1 MPGVGHFG
9 CLTLSKMESY
19 LKSIHD
25 QFQAFTM
32 ADLVAV
38 VSKNRVIVVAVLA
51 VEKVN
56 INL

>member
-1 MPGVGHFG
+1 
-9 CLTLSKMESY
+9 MESY

-25 QFQAFTM
+25 QFQVFTM

-51 VEKVN
+51 AEKVN